1 MTPPLARHGPV
12 PARRL
17 RRALRVLFVVPGAFE
32 GSSMIFARRQAGSL
46 RERGV
51 RVSFFHLRSRTS
63 PWQLVREWA
72 RFRRCLR
79 RARPDL
85 VHAHFGT
92 VTALFAAVAGR
103 GGRPL
108 VITYRGSDLN
118 PAPRSAP
125 LTEKARSLAGRL
137 FSQLAA
143 LGAQRI
149 VCVSRPLRER
159 LWWRRSRVAILPSG
173 VDADVFRPEPQ
184 ARARRR
190 LGWTG
195 GERVILFNAGHD
207 ARIKRLD
214 LARAGAALAGAAIPR
229 LRLEVLDGATPPD
242 RMPALMNAADCLL
255 LTSDAEGSPTVV
267 QEALACNLRVVS
279 VDVGDARERLRGVPG
294 ARLAARDP
302 ADIARALV
310 DLLAVPGRGDGRRH
324 LGEFS
329 ARRVARE
336 LDVIYRE
343 LCGRELCRPA
353 GAPARRGSPRQMP
366 KERHH

>member
-1 MTPPLARHGPV
+1 MSRSNNRAI
-12 PARRL
+12 RRL
-17 RRALRVLFVVPGAFE
+17 LMG
-32 GSSMIFARRQAGSL
+32 
-46 RERGV
+46 
-51 RVSFFHLRSRTS
+51 
-63 PWQLVREWA
+63 
-72 RFRRCLR
+72 
-79 RARPDL
+79 
-85 VHAHFGT
+85 
-92 VTALFAAVAGR
+92 
-103 GGRPL
+103 
-108 VITYRGSDLN
+108 
-118 PAPRSAP
+118 
-125 LTEKARSLAGRL
+125 
-137 FSQLAA
+137 
-143 LGAQRI
+143 
-149 VCVSRPLRER
+149 
-159 LWWRRSRVAILPSG
+159 
-173 VDADVFRPEPQ
+173 
-184 ARARRR
+184 
-190 LGWTG
+190 
-195 GERVILFNAGHD
+195 
-207 ARIKRLD
+207 
-214 LARAGAALAGAAIPR
+214 GAALAGAAIPR